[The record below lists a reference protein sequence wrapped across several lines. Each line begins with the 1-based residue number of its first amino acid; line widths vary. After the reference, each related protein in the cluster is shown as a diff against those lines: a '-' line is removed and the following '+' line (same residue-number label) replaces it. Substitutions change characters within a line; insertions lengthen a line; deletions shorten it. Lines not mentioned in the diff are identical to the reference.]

1 MAVQLRLRRQADNG
15 PMGAHTQHRH
25 SEAKVDNVQSQVI
38 HTVRG
43 VGFVLHKRAA

>member
-1 MAVQLRLRRQADNG
+1 MAAQLRLRRQADNG
-15 PMGAHTQHRH
+15 PMGAPHPAPAQRG
-25 SEAKVDNVQSQVI
+25 EVDNVQSQVI